1 MDHQQGNNSILKRKR
16 SKLQR
21 PFVGGMADG
30 RPNVVVTPT
39 TTFSSLSSEDQMPL
53 ATEEE
58 EEEDREVAKCLILL
72 AQAHNPP
79 RIGSLEMMSSR
90 KWWSLEDKKQV
101 NRGGGVYEC
110 KTCNR
115 SFHSFQ
121 ALGGHRTS
129 HKKPR
134 ITTHDETPLVSK
146 SPHMG
151 VNVPV
156 PTIAALQLGSRAAK
170 TRVHEC
176 AICGA
181 EFASGQALGGHMR
194 RHRVTNSPQETSTTE
209 TKAAAADG
217 VRITLSLLAP
227 PAPEEASSRS
237 DHNELLSLD
246 LNLPAASSSEE
257 DETRSFLPE
266 KLQDSGLGLST
277 PALVDCHY

>member
-1 MDHQQGNNSILKRKR
+1 MVVSICFML
-16 SKLQR
+16 
-21 PFVGGMADG
+21 AH
-30 RPNVVVTPT
+30 
-39 TTFSSLSSEDQMPL
+39 SLTHSNYN
-53 ATEEE
+53 
-58 EEEDREVAKCLILL
+58 CY
-72 AQAHNPP
+72 
-79 RIGSLEMMSSR
+79 SSR
-90 KWWSLEDKKQV
+90 TCITYIYPAKEWEG
-101 NRGGGVYEC
+101 RGVYEC

-156 PTIAALQLGSRAAK
+156 PTIAALQLGSRTAK

-194 RHRVTNSPQETSTTE
+194 RHRVTNSPLETSTTE
-209 TKAAAADG
+209 TKVAAAEDG

-257 DETRSFLPE
+257 DETR
-266 KLQDSGLGLST
+266 T
-277 PALVDCHY
+277 LVDCHY